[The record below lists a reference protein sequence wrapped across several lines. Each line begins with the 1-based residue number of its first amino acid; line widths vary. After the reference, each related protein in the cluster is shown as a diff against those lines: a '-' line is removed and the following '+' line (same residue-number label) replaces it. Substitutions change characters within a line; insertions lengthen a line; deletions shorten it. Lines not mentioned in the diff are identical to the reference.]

1 MYLIPGARL
10 YHYHANSN
18 RESDL
23 IKVKNDNI
31 EILKLFKKYKK
42 ESLFGIDLFFLLFG
56 LFFNTMIKAM
66 KFKSFRYVNNYF
78 QGIIEGINFKLE

>member
-1 MYLIPGARL
+1 MYLIPKARL
-10 YHYHANSN
+10 YHYNANTN

-31 EILKLFKKYKK
+31 EVIAFQKIQKGVFFWDRFILP
-42 ESLFGIDLFFLLFG
+42 SFG
-56 LFFNTMIKAM
+56 LFFNTMIKAI
-66 KFKSFRYVNNYF
+66 KFKNFRYVNNYF